1 MKSKLVFILLVVAQ
15 GTLAYILLSGQT
27 LSAPWI
33 WGITCLMLI
42 LTFLL
47 YRIIS
52 KSVNAVQTGMS
63 LLREQ
68 DFNSSL
74 VTVGQPEVDR
84 IVKLFNSLMEQLKNE
99 RLRFLEQSNF
109 HKLVMD
115 ASPLGIT
122 ILDFDGKIQTSNPSF
137 LSILEISEEE
147 TIKGKTLSEIPGDM
161 ARALSRLPLG
171 ETESVRLSDMQIY
184 RCSHLSFMDSGF
196 RRSFYMVESLTREV
210 MKAEKTAYE
219 KVIRMLAHEVNNTM
233 GGVGSLLQTL
243 EDIHS
248 SEPDISE
255 AIESSRERCSSL
267 STFVTSFANV
277 VKIPMPATRRV
288 DLNEEVRRLLPFF
301 EGMASDGIKVTA
313 TLSDEPASAE
323 IDPVLMDQV
332 FVNIVKNAIE
342 SIRESGKADNATGLL
357 NIRVN
362 VTPQGNS
369 EIEFSDNGI
378 GISEETSQKLFTPFF
393 STKADGQGLGLLI
406 ISEILRRHSAHFS
419 LKTDPADTLTHFR
432 IRF

>member
-122 ILDFDGKIQTSNPSF
+122 ILDFDGKRGFPFQRLDKTAGLLRLHALRTVRIQRKSADDP
-137 LSILEISEEE
+137 
-147 TIKGKTLSEIPGDM
+147 
-161 ARALSRLPLG
+161 
-171 ETESVRLSDMQIY
+171 ESVPPFGKSYHRPYVL
-184 RCSHLSFMDSGF
+184 F
-196 RRSFYMVESLTREV
+196 EV
-210 MKAEKTAYE
+210 
-219 KVIRMLAHEVNNTM
+219 
-233 GGVGSLLQTL
+233 
-243 EDIHS
+243 
-248 SEPDISE
+248 
-255 AIESSRERCSSL
+255 SRTE
-267 STFVTSFANV
+267 
-277 VKIPMPATRRV
+277 IG
-288 DLNEEVRRLLPFF
+288 VRR
-301 EGMASDGIKVTA
+301 DG
-313 TLSDEPASAE
+313 
-323 IDPVLMDQV
+323 V
-332 FVNIVKNAIE
+332 FSERVGKGNADAFITDVKC
-342 SIRESGKADNATGLL
+342 DN
-357 NIRVN
+357 R
-362 VTPQGNS
+362 
-369 EIEFSDNGI
+369 FHNGI
-378 GISEETSQKLFTPFF
+378 ITQSYMKVNKLNVNLVWF
-393 STKADGQGLGLLI
+393 LNV
-406 ISEILRRHSAHFS
+406 
-419 LKTDPADTLTHFR
+419 
-432 IRF
+432 